1 MNSKIAK
8 LLTRNITNDRAITE
22 MIMHICNKDNNV
34 ENRLIDLCLDLDVKF
49 VTKAMIMRHIDKV
62 KPLCMNYM
70 KNVINVSNIKVT
82 EIDNISC
89 VATVEFTAEIM
100 AWFKDQESADKKSSW
115 YANLEEDAE
124 HRFKGSYNAVC
135 HTYIPFKDIDI
146 DIDEE

>member
-22 MIMHICNKDNNV
+22 MIMYICNKHNNV
-34 ENRLIDLCLDLDVKF
+34 ENRLIDLCLDIDVKF
-49 VTKAMIMRHIDKV
+49 VTKAMIMRHMDKV

-100 AWFKDQESADKKSSW
+100 AWFKDQKSADKKNSL

-124 HRFKGSYNAVC
+124 HRFKGSYSAVC
-135 HTYIPFKDIDI
+135 HTYVPFKDIDI
-146 DIDEE
+146 DE

>member
-8 LLTRNITNDRAITE
+8 LLTNNITNNRVVTE
-22 MIMHICNKDNNV
+22 MIMYICNKDSQIEDRV
-34 ENRLIDLCLDLDVKF
+34 IDLCLSADTKF
-49 VTKAMIMRHIDKV
+49 VTKDMIMAHMDKI

-82 EIDNISC
+82 EIDNIYR

-100 AWFKDQESADKKSSW
+100 AWFKDQESADKKYSW
-115 YANLEEDAE
+115 YSNREEDAE

-135 HTYIPFKDIDI
+135 STYVSFKDIDI
-146 DIDEE
+146 NID